1 MRAALL
7 WHVRVG
13 RTDGVDFDLGGAA
26 RLWYLALRATSARN
40 PFVFCRFTTGRFM
53 ARVTVEDCLEQIPNR
68 FALVHLGVKRAR
80 ELMKD
85 AEPLLETDN
94 RECVT
99 ALREIAGNR
108 ITIAQDLDDVLQKS
122 PKSTTPRRG
131 RRRRR

>member
-1 MRAALL
+1 
-7 WHVRVG
+7 
-13 RTDGVDFDLGGAA
+13 
-26 RLWYLALRATSARN
+26 
-40 PFVFCRFTTGRFM
+40 M

-85 AEPLLETDN
+85 AEPLLPTEN

-99 ALREIAGNR
+99 ALREIADNR
-108 ITIAQDLDDVLQKS
+108 ITIDDELTETLKS
-122 PKSTTPRRG
+122 FAEKSVPTRG

>member
-1 MRAALL
+1 
-7 WHVRVG
+7 
-13 RTDGVDFDLGGAA
+13 
-26 RLWYLALRATSARN
+26 
-40 PFVFCRFTTGRFM
+40 M

-99 ALREIAGNR
+99 ALREVADNR
-108 ITIAQDLDDVLQKS
+108 ITIAEDLDDVLQNS
-122 PKSTTPRRG
+122 PKSTTTRRG